1 MFKRKGV
8 GNSVIQFMPLAQKN
22 FILGT
27 EEKPANVIA
36 KPLPIIFDKLQ
47 NEKGIRNE
55 IYKKYIAR

>member
-8 GNSVIQFMPLAQKN
+8 DNSVIQFVPLAQKN

-27 EEKPANVIA
+27 EEKPANLIA

-55 IYKKYIAR
+55 EI